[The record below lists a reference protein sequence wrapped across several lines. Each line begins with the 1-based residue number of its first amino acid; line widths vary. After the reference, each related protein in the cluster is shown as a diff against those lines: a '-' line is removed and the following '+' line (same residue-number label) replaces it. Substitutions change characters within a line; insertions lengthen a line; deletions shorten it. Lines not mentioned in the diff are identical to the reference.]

1 MKTLTLLLTLLIT
14 ACSSSSNSPQ
24 TKSLFSLWQT
34 DAGGVL
40 DLRGL
45 NFGTNDFE
53 FFFADSTQCSCDLTF
68 IGTLIEGN
76 YVINNCFKSSF
87 NNTETS
93 CNALND
99 TGIYSIIN
107 NQLHTVDSSGS
118 LYFN

>member
-1 MKTLTLLLTLLIT
+1 MKTLTILFALFIT
-14 ACSSSSNSPQ
+14 ACSSSSSPQ
-24 TKSLFSLWQT
+24 NKSLFSLWETT
-34 DAGGVL
+34 DGVIF

-45 NFGTNDFE
+45 DFGTNDFE
-53 FFFADSTQCSCDLTF
+53 FFFTDSTQCSCDLTF

-76 YVINNCFKSSF
+76 YIINNCFKSSF

-118 LYFN
+118 IYFN